1 MAQSQQMCHNMVIVS
16 YRNHST
22 HEDNM
27 NISTTSLPGVIL
39 IEPRLF
45 SDNRGFFLET
55 FNQNRFDQAGLNLNF
70 VQDNHSRSCRG
81 TLRGLHYQLKHP
93 QGKLVYAVRGEILD
107 VAVDIRR
114 GSATFGRWVSV
125 LLSEENHKQLYVPEG
140 FAHGFCV
147 LSETADVIYKCT
159 DVYTPGDDY
168 GLLWEDEALAI
179 DWSISAPLLSDKDR
193 QNPRLSEMPPEN
205 LPLYSA
211 S

>member
-1 MAQSQQMCHNMVIVS
+1 
-16 YRNHST
+16 
-22 HEDNM
+22 M